1 MLSGAYSIRST
12 DMGGQMLTPSEEGAR
27 FRNVWKSNLEEEMY
41 TLMKAAEVY
50 PYIALVNASKTI

>member
-1 MLSGAYSIRST
+1 
-12 DMGGQMLTPSEEGAR
+12 MGGQMLTPSEEDAR
-27 FRNVWKSNLEEEMY
+27 FRNVWKSNLEEAMY